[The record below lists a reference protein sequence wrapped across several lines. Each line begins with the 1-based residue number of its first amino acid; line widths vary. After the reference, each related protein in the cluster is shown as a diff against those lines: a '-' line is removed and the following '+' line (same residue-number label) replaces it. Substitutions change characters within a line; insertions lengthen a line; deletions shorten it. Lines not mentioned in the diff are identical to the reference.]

1 MRTPPGEH
9 PLNLSTLSGLAGL
22 SHIGKYTVFTMPFA
36 LSVLSPRRGLK
47 GKTRVNGSIGG
58 SIVSDLMRPVPLRE
72 LLTRIFSEYRKSGT
86 IFGIGEDRFYK
97 PAGSKTIRVFGEPC
111 DTPLGPAAG
120 PHTQLTQNII
130 TSYLAGGRFMELKTV
145 QIMDTL
151 EIPKPCIDAEDE
163 GFNTEWSTEFTLERA
178 YDEYVKAWVILHLM
192 DSFFGLRKTA
202 EKSFI
207 FNMSVGYNLEGIK
220 TEKMQNFIH
229 GLMDASTR
237 DLLDSYRKEVQELLK
252 DPALTSFWD
261 GREEELTQAA
271 AAIPD
276 QICRSVTLSTMHG
289 CPPAEIEAIC
299 RYMLTEKKLPT
310 FVKLN
315 PTLLGYDRVRE
326 ILDGL
331 GFGYVSLSREA
342 FSHDLQY
349 QDAVGM
355 LTRLKELA
363 AREGIGFGMKL
374 TNTLGSINDKGA
386 LPGEEMYMSGRALY
400 PLSVNLAARLT
411 ADLGG
416 DIPIS
421 FAGGAGKLNVKGIF
435 DTGIQPITMAT
446 ELLKPGGYG
455 RLTDCLNLLE
465 EEPSWDKPGIDVPA
479 LTRLAEESLGAEFT
493 RKDFRGW
500 DKVSVPGPLPLF
512 DCYVAPCKVAC
523 PIHQDVPEYI
533 RLVGQKRYKEA
544 LDLIYRRNALPA
556 ITAWICDH
564 QCQSHCTRLDYEG
577 AVQIREMKKVAVE
590 KGWDEYKAAW
600 KKPQT
605 HDTAPAAVIGAGPA
619 GLSAAFFL
627 ARQGIPVTIFE
638 KARDAGGV
646 VSQVLPRFRLPA
658 EAVRQDID
666 FIQAQG
672 VEIRYNSAGETL
684 TGLREKGF
692 KEILVAVGAEKGN
705 PLPLA
710 QGQEKVTDALEFL
723 TAFREVESAN
733 PYGEHL
739 GIVGG
744 GNTAMD
750 AARVAK
756 RLKGVKDVTVLYRR
770 TEREMPADREE
781 YREAVEEGVVFNF
794 LSNPESLEGGALR
807 VRKMT
812 LGEPDE
818 SGRRRPVAAEEV
830 YTLPASHIVAA
841 ISETVD
847 TGLLKA
853 MGLAFE
859 GRSPQADPEC
869 CATGEPGV
877 YLLGDARTGPS
888 TIVACIAEGRKAA
901 DHILASRGLEAIT
914 DPGPVPTEVGAIPG
928 RKGRIQESRAADNR
942 EEFASRE
949 MDRCLEC
956 HVICNKC
963 VDVCPNRA
971 NIALPLKGF
980 GQANQIL
987 HIDAYCNEC
996 GNCGQ
1001 FCPWE
1006 GRPYQDKMTIFNLE
1020 TDFTHSENSGFFW
1033 NGRTGLLRVG
1043 KTVYNLD
1050 RKEGVLGVK
1059 EPAGESLEKILS
1071 VIDQVEQDY
1080 SYLLGPV
1087 TEY

>member
-1 MRTPPGEH
+1 
-9 PLNLSTLSGLAGL
+9 
-22 SHIGKYTVFTMPFA
+22 
-36 LSVLSPRRGLK
+36 
-47 GKTRVNGSIGG
+47 
-58 SIVSDLMRPVPLRE
+58 VSDLMRPVPLRE
-72 LLTRIFSEYRKSGT
+72 LMTRIFSEYRKSGT
-86 IFGIGEDRFYK
+86 IFGIREDQFYR
-97 PAGSKTIRVFGEPC
+97 PLGNKTIRVFGESC

-120 PHTQLTQNII
+120 PHTQLTQNIVA
-130 TSYLAGGRFMELKTV
+130 SYLAGGRFMELKTV

-192 DSFFGLRKTA
+192 DGFLGLRKTRD
-202 EKSFI
+202 KSFI

-220 TEKMQNFIH
+220 TDKMQQFIH

-237 DLLDSYRKEVQELLK
+237 DLLESYRREISTMLK
-252 DPALTSFWD
+252 DPALSSFWE
-261 GREEELTQAA
+261 GREEELSQTT

-331 GFGYVSLSREA
+331 GFGYVTLSRDA

-349 QDAVGM
+349 PDAVAM

-374 TNTLGSINDKGA
+374 TNTLGSVNDKGA

-465 EEPSWDKPGIDVPA
+465 EEPSWNKTGIDVKA
-479 LTRLAEESLGAEFT
+479 LARLAKESLRADFT
-493 RKDFRGW
+493 QKDFRGW

-533 RLVGQKRYKEA
+533 RLVGQKRYREA
-544 LDLIYRRNALPA
+544 LDLIYGRNALPA

-590 KGWDEYKAAW
+590 KGWDDFKGSW
-600 KKPQT
+600 KKPSA

-627 ARQGIPVTIFE
+627 ARQGVPVTIFE

-646 VSQVLPRFRLPA
+646 VSQVLPRFRIPA

-672 VEIRYNSAGETL
+672 VEIRYGAGRETL
-684 TGLREKGF
+684 GGLREKGF
-692 KEILVAVGAEKGN
+692 KEVLVAVGAEKGN
-705 PLPLA
+705 PLNLTEGS
-710 QGQEKVTDALEFL
+710 GQITDALEFL
-723 TAFREVESAN
+723 TSYREDESAN
-733 PYGEHL
+733 PYGDHL
-739 GIVGG
+739 VIVGG

-781 YREAVEEGVVFNF
+781 YREAVAEGVVFNF
-794 LSNPESLEGGALR
+794 LSNPEGLKDGVLK
-807 VRKMT
+807 VRKMA
-812 LGEPDE
+812 LGSPDE
-818 SGRRRPVAAEEV
+818 SGRRRPMETDEG
-830 YTLPASHIVAA
+830 YTIPASHIVAA

-847 TGLLKA
+847 ADLLKA
-853 MGLAFE
+853 MGLAFD
-859 GRSPQADPEC
+859 GKGPRVNPES
-869 CATGEPGV
+869 CATEEPGV

-901 DHILASRGLEAIT
+901 DHILVNRQAEAIQ
-914 DPGPVPTEVGAIPG
+914 DPGPVPTEPGAIPG
-928 RKGRIQESRAADNR
+928 RKGRIQESLAVENR
-942 EEFASRE
+942 NEFAARE

-971 NIALPLKGF
+971 NIALPLEGF
-980 GQANQIL
+980 GHANQIL

-1006 GRPYQDKMTIFNLE
+1006 GKPYKDKLTIFNLA
-1020 TDFTHSENSGFFW
+1020 TDFNQSKNSGFFW
-1033 NGRTGLLRVG
+1033 NGQTGSLRVDNN
-1043 KTVYNLD
+1043 VYTLS
-1050 RKEGVLGVK
+1050 RSKGILGVK
-1059 EPAGESLEKILS
+1059 EPAGEPLERILS
-1071 VIDQVEQDY
+1071 VIDQVEKDY